1 MRCDHRNKE
10 VAVDLAGDK
19 LFECRRC
26 GLVFSKKF
34 LENFEPDLLY
44 NDYYHNKAGA
54 SVDRFIFGVE
64 SIVTIFRFARALKI
78 YFLAGRKK
86 KILDIGCGRG
96 WTLYFLKKYFN
107 YEHVVGTQISRPA
120 FEHARGTLKLEVYDK
135 DLLDLKIDSEVFD
148 LVTMWHVLEHV
159 KDPEAYIE
167 KIHQLLRPR
176 GYFIVEVPNLG
187 SWTRNFVGKY
197 WLGYDLKYHLTFY
210 SKNTLLKLLM
220 QHGFEIKKVR
230 TFSLEYSTYI
240 SAQSILS
247 KLTNTEQVLFGGFQG
262 KRVKAPLLFFHTVCM
277 SILVPLCF
285 IINIALYF
293 SSRGEVLHVIAQ
305 KSKF

>member
-1 MRCDHRNKE
+1 MRCDHQNKE

-19 LFECRRC
+19 LFECRGC

-34 LENFEPDLLY
+34 LKNFEPNLLY
-44 NDYYHNKAGA
+44 NDYYHNKAGV
-54 SVDRFIFGVE
+54 SVDRFVFGIE
-64 SIVTIFRFARALKI
+64 NIVTIFRFARALKI
-78 YFLAGRKK
+78 YFLVGRGKRV
-86 KILDIGCGRG
+86 LDIGCGRG

-107 YEHVVGTQISRPA
+107 YTRVVGTQISRPA
-120 FEHARGTLKLEVYDK
+120 FEYAQGTLKLEVYDK
-135 DLLDLKIDSEVFD
+135 DLLDLKIDSEAFD

-167 KIHQLLRPR
+167 KIYQLLKPH

-197 WLGYDLKYHLTFY
+197 WLGYDLRYHLTFY
-210 SKNTLLKLLM
+210 SKKTLLQLLAR
-220 QHGFEIKKVR
+220 HGFEIKKVR

-240 SAQSILS
+240 SAQSLLS
-247 KLTNTEQVLFGGFQG
+247 RLTGTDQVLFGGLQG
-262 KRVKAPLLFFHTVCM
+262 KKVALPRLFFHIACM
-277 SILVPLCF
+277 SILAPLCF

-293 SSRGEVLHVIAQ
+293 SSKGEVLLIIAR
-305 KSKF
+305 KK